1 MASFALHVPPQG
13 HPEPACGSL
22 SNPSNRSTAVRLVA
36 GGADL
41 GLPAG
46 SLAPSGPAS
55 ARPATTQA
63 LFLETVAA
71 RPAFAQGYGVAGVPR
86 RQGRPQRGRLQR
98 LIPFVFFPEKIGS
111 SGFSARLSRFRVS
124 ARSAISWYVRGVN
137 SSVANRILTQSRRAA
152 AEGWP
157 QQAQD
162 AQERFLFF
170 TLRACR
176 EDSLRLCPA
185 FA

>member
-1 MASFALHVPPQG
+1 VSQTLSHLCELEAPRLSTRGLSNGPALSLLAV
-13 HPEPACGSL
+13 SL

-36 GGADL
+36 GGADP
-41 GLPAG
+41 GLPAE

-63 LFLETVAA
+63 LFLEIVAA

-111 SGFSARLSRFRVS
+111 SGFSARLAFDVSVRQFRWLCTREVLQESRNRLGVALFGSPGIVS
-124 ARSAISWYVRGVN
+124 
-137 SSVANRILTQSRRAA
+137 QSYLA
-152 AEGWP
+152 
-157 QQAQD
+157 
-162 AQERFLFF
+162 
-170 TLRACR
+170 
-176 EDSLRLCPA
+176 S
-185 FA
+185 